1 MAIPLQKRVTMNRML
16 PNIRSA
22 GVPPAGLAAS
32 PPPALR
38 KFALVTI
45 LIVMITTA
53 CKKSAPARA
62 RPQATAET
70 RTIDSANLQPAT
82 IDPPP
87 MLTDEAPPL
96 KPVVNV
102 AQADAP
108 PPPTPQDEALRASL
122 PFSPAIAMDP
132 VDGSKI
138 SIRAS
143 IPTLEYKNKLY
154 YFANEEHKRTFMAN
168 PEQYTKGLF
177 SHL

>member
-1 MAIPLQKRVTMNRML
+1 MNRTL
-16 PNIRSA
+16 
-22 GVPPAGLAAS
+22 
-32 PPPALR
+32 
-38 KFALVTI
+38 
-45 LIVMITTA
+45 LIVTLFAALIA
-53 CKKSAPARA
+53 GCRRAAPATA
-62 RPQATAET
+62 RTQTNADVQ
-70 RTIDSANLQPAT
+70 TIDSANLQPAT

-154 YFANEEHKRTFMAN
+154 YFANEDHKRTFMAN

>member
-1 MAIPLQKRVTMNRML
+1 MATPLQNVTVMTRTIVISMM
-16 PNIRSA
+16 
-22 GVPPAGLAAS
+22 LAA
-32 PPPALR
+32 
-38 KFALVTI
+38 
-45 LIVMITTA
+45 LIA
-53 CKKSAPARA
+53 GCGGKRKSAAAPK
-62 RPQATAET
+62 PKSEL
-70 RTIDSANLQPAT
+70 RTIDSTDLRPAT
-82 IDPPP
+82 VDPPP

-96 KPVVNV
+96 KTVTGL

-122 PFSPAIAMDP
+122 PFTPAIAMDP

-143 IPTLEYKNKLY
+143 IPTVEYKNKLY

>member
-1 MAIPLQKRVTMNRML
+1 
-16 PNIRSA
+16 
-22 GVPPAGLAAS
+22 
-32 PPPALR
+32 
-38 KFALVTI
+38 
-45 LIVMITTA
+45 
-53 CKKSAPARA
+53 
-62 RPQATAET
+62 
-70 RTIDSANLQPAT
+70 
-82 IDPPP
+82 

-96 KPVVNV
+96 KPVANV

-154 YFANEEHKRTFMAN
+154 YFANEEHKRTFVAN

>member
-1 MAIPLQKRVTMNRML
+1 MATTLQNVTAMHPTL
-16 PNIRSA
+16 FITA
-22 GVPPAGLAAS
+22 AALAVLAAGCGGRAPS
-32 PPPALR
+32 GPPRPAP
-38 KFALVTI
+38 
-45 LIVMITTA
+45 
-53 CKKSAPARA
+53 SA
-62 RPQATAET
+62 EM
-70 RTIDSANLQPAT
+70 RTIDSANVRPAP

-87 MLTDEAPPL
+87 MLTDEAPPVKTVTGL
-96 KPVVNV
+96 

-143 IPTLEYKNKLY
+143 IPTVEYKNKLY
-154 YFANEEHKRTFMAN
+154 YFANEDHKRAFVAN

>member
-1 MAIPLQKRVTMNRML
+1 MAIPLQKRITMNRTL
-16 PNIRSA
+16 VVVTLFAALFA
-22 GVPPAGLAAS
+22 G
-32 PPPALR
+32 
-38 KFALVTI
+38 
-45 LIVMITTA
+45 
-53 CKKSAPARA
+53 CKKSTTAAA
-62 RPQATAET
+62 RPQANAET
-70 RTIDSANLQPAT
+70 RTIDSANLQPAA

-96 KPVVNV
+96 KPVANV

-154 YFANEEHKRTFMAN
+154 YFANEEHKRQFIAN

>member
-1 MAIPLQKRVTMNRML
+1 V
-16 PNIRSA
+16 
-22 GVPPAGLAAS
+22 AAS
-32 PPPALR
+32 LQNVRPMYRALLIISL
-38 KFALVTI
+38 FAALV
-45 LIVMITTA
+45 A
-53 CKKSAPARA
+53 GCRKAQPRA
-62 RPQATAET
+62 AQPKPKAEM
-70 RTIDSANLQPAT
+70 RTIDSSDLRPVT

-87 MLTDEAPPL
+87 MLTDEAPPVKTVTGL
-96 KPVVNV
+96 

-122 PFSPAIAMDP
+122 PFTPAIAMDP

-143 IPTLEYKNKLY
+143 IPTVEYKNKLY
-154 YFANEEHKRTFMAN
+154 YFANEDHKRTFMAN

>member
-1 MAIPLQKRVTMNRML
+1 VATTLQNVTTMYRVF
-16 PNIRSA
+16 
-22 GVPPAGLAAS
+22 LAATLLAALAAGCGKAPS
-32 PPPALR
+32 NDTGPKANAEIKTIESTNLRPA
-38 KFALVTI
+38 
-45 LIVMITTA
+45 
-53 CKKSAPARA
+53 P
-62 RPQATAET
+62 
-70 RTIDSANLQPAT
+70 

-87 MLTDEAPPL
+87 MLTDEAPPVKTVTGL
-96 KPVVNV
+96 

-122 PFSPAIAMDP
+122 PFTPAIAMDP

-143 IPTLEYKNKLY
+143 IPTVEYKNKLY
-154 YFANEEHKRTFMAN
+154 YFATEEHKRTFMAN

>member
-1 MAIPLQKRVTMNRML
+1 VATTLQNAMTMSRTLFITAAML
-16 PNIRSA
+16 A
-22 GVPPAGLAAS
+22 VLAAGCGG
-32 PPPALR
+32 
-38 KFALVTI
+38 K
-45 LIVMITTA
+45 
-53 CKKSAPARA
+53 APSGGT
-62 RPQATAET
+62 RPKPNAEM
-70 RTIDSANLQPAT
+70 RTIDSADVHPAP

-87 MLTDEAPPL
+87 MLTDEAPPVKTVTGL
-96 KPVVNV
+96 

-143 IPTLEYKNKLY
+143 IPTVEYKNKLY
-154 YFANEEHKRTFMAN
+154 YFANEDHKRAFVAN

>member
-1 MAIPLQKRVTMNRML
+1 VATTLQNVTTMYRTVFVAALLGALGARCGGKAPGNDTRPKANAEIKTIESTNL
-16 PNIRSA
+16 H
-22 GVPPAGLAAS
+22 PA
-32 PPPALR
+32 P
-38 KFALVTI
+38 
-45 LIVMITTA
+45 
-53 CKKSAPARA
+53 
-62 RPQATAET
+62 
-70 RTIDSANLQPAT
+70 

-87 MLTDEAPPL
+87 MLTDEAPPVKTVTGL
-96 KPVVNV
+96 

-122 PFSPAIAMDP
+122 PFTPAIAMDP

-143 IPTLEYKNKLY
+143 IPTVEYKNKLY
-154 YFANEEHKRTFMAN
+154 YFANEDHKRTFMAN

>member
-1 MAIPLQKRVTMNRML
+1 MATALQNVLPMNR
-16 PNIRSA
+16 
-22 GVPPAGLAAS
+22 V
-32 PPPALR
+32 
-38 KFALVTI
+38 I
-45 LIVMITTA
+45 LIVALLAMLTA
-53 CKKSAPARA
+53 GCGKKTKAAAAQP
-62 RPQATAET
+62 TKNNEM
-70 RTIDSANLQPAT
+70 RTIDSDAIRPAA

-87 MLTDEAPPL
+87 MLMDEAPPVKKL
-96 KPVVNV
+96 VNV

-132 VDGSKI
+132 IDGSKI

-154 YFANEEHKRTFMAN
+154 YFATEDHKREFAAN

>member
-1 MAIPLQKRVTMNRML
+1 VATALQNVLAMKRML
-16 PNIRSA
+16 VIVA
-22 GVPPAGLAAS
+22 ILGTLAAGCGAK
-32 PPPALR
+32 PKAAAAQP
-38 KFALVTI
+38 KK
-45 LIVMITTA
+45 IT
-53 CKKSAPARA
+53 
-62 RPQATAET
+62 EM
-70 RTIDSANLQPAT
+70 RTIDSDSLRPAP

-87 MLTDEAPPL
+87 MLTDEAPPVKKL
-96 KPVVNV
+96 DNV

-132 VDGSKI
+132 IDGSKI

-154 YFANEEHKRTFMAN
+154 YFATEDHKRAFAAN

>member
-1 MAIPLQKRVTMNRML
+1 VATTLQNATTMVRTL
-16 PNIRSA
+16 FITAAALSI
-22 GVPPAGLAAS
+22 LAAGCGG
-32 PPPALR
+32 
-38 KFALVTI
+38 K
-45 LIVMITTA
+45 
-53 CKKSAPARA
+53 APSGGNQ
-62 RPQATAET
+62 PKPNPGM
-70 RTIDSANLQPAT
+70 RTIDSSNVRLAP

-87 MLTDEAPPL
+87 MLTDEAPPVKTVTGL
-96 KPVVNV
+96 

-143 IPTLEYKNKLY
+143 IPTVEYRNKLY
-154 YFANEEHKRTFMAN
+154 YFANEDHKRTFVAN

>member
-1 MAIPLQKRVTMNRML
+1 VATTLQNRTTMVRTL
-16 PNIRSA
+16 FITGA
-22 GVPPAGLAAS
+22 ALTVLAAGCGG
-32 PPPALR
+32 
-38 KFALVTI
+38 K
-45 LIVMITTA
+45 
-53 CKKSAPARA
+53 APSGGNQ
-62 RPQATAET
+62 PKPNTGM
-70 RTIDSANLQPAT
+70 RTIDSSNVRLAP

-87 MLTDEAPPL
+87 MLTDEAPPVKTVTGL
-96 KPVVNV
+96 

-143 IPTLEYKNKLY
+143 IPTVEYKNKLY
-154 YFANEEHKRTFMAN
+154 YFANEDHKRTFVAN

>member
-1 MAIPLQKRVTMNRML
+1 MNRPL
-16 PNIRSA
+16 LI
-22 GVPPAGLAAS
+22 VLLAA
-32 PPPALR
+32 ALAVGCSR
-38 KFALVTI
+38 KAK
-45 LIVMITTA
+45 TA
-53 CKKSAPARA
+53 EA
-62 RPQATAET
+62 RPRTIAEM
-70 RTIDSANLQPAT
+70 RTIDSANVRPAP

-96 KPVVNV
+96 KPLNNV

-122 PFSPAIAMDP
+122 PFSPAIAMDA

-143 IPTLEYKNKLY
+143 TPTVEYKNKLY
-154 YFANEEHKRTFMAN
+154 YFSSEDHKRTFQAN